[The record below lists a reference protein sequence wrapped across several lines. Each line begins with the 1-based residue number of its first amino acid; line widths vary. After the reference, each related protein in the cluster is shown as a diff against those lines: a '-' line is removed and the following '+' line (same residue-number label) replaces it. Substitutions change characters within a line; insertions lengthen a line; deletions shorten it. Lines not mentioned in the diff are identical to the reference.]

1 MRTTSDSIQQILFSV
16 PQVAKLIGFSR
27 TKTYE
32 LIQVGRIPSIVV
44 EGRTRVT
51 RKALDAWIDR
61 HSTSGSS
68 PKGR

>member
-1 MRTTSDSIQQILFSV
+1 MRRATDSIQPILFSV

-32 LIQVGRIPSIVV
+32 LVQAGKIPSIIV

-51 RKALDAWIDR
+51 RNAIDAWIGQQPQR
-61 HSTSGSS
+61 R
-68 PKGR
+68 PKYQ